1 MAVDVRTEKDR
12 SSRHVVTIDAHT
24 LHADLGVAGGGGGTA
39 PGAHDYFDASL
50 AVCKAL
56 TAVAYARV
64 KGFALDRVDV
74 HIERDDAKEKEGTYV
89 LRVRQAFHG
98 ALSDA
103 EKQRLHDVLGRCP
116 IQKLM
121 TTSTVEV
128 QTAPL

>member
-1 MAVDVRTEKDR
+1 M
-12 SSRHVVTIDAHT
+12 
-24 LHADLGVAGGGGGTA
+24 
-39 PGAHDYFDASL
+39 
-50 AVCKAL
+50 
-56 TAVAYARV
+56 AYARV